1 MAVARP
7 KHLLFGQLFLTFFAG
22 VKVLNGWLVLVVHR
36 GLSQFFWVLPNMASP
51 LLLTL
56 LLLSVLVLYSW
67 QRWPVFIMGTNTFFI
82 FIVIL
87 LVTVFVIKYV
97 TSACITTV
105 HLDQGT
111 LLVCRHRQVWLTIYL
126 ILSLRDVD
134 MVSRHLIVKTML
146 V

>member
-1 MAVARP
+1 
-7 KHLLFGQLFLTFFAG
+7 
-22 VKVLNGWLVLVVHR
+22 
-36 GLSQFFWVLPNMASP
+36 
-51 LLLTL
+51 
-56 LLLSVLVLYSW
+56 
-67 QRWPVFIMGTNTFFI
+67 MGTNTFFI